1 MFVLTSFWI
10 LPLVLY
16 NDKNTAK
23 LYGDAL
29 VWTTVLIDWLDW
41 VFWID
46 LGSSISQIIL
56 VGVQQIQNMQNAT
69 IIQDGVQIQIAQR

>member
-1 MFVLTSFWI
+1 MHF
-10 LPLVLY
+10 
-16 NDKNTAK
+16 DQQKNTAK

-41 VFWID
+41 VLWID

-56 VGVQQIQNMQNAT
+56 VGVQQIQNVQNAT